1 MKKNL
6 FVIIDGHGAV
16 QSTNERLKNNSV
28 VRKHNGNLNNI
39 QRNRDGNKNMRGT
52 CEKCAELCVWEISGE
67 LKSIIFR
74 QCGKKRDLRCVTA

>member
-39 QRNRDGNKNMRGT
+39 QRNRDGNKNMRST
-52 CEKCAELCVWEISGE
+52 CQKWAELCVWEISGE
-67 LKSIIFR
+67 LKSFKKNK
-74 QCGKKRDLRCVTA
+74 CGENEMQT